1 MVMRKQD
8 VSFSKRLFVRM
19 LVLLILV
26 SGTSV
31 AQNYPHRSDVLWVT
45 TPDHND
51 WRYACGE
58 VARVDVAL
66 YYYGM
71 LKEGAKVHYEV
82 GPELFPA
89 REKGVLELKEGR
101 AVLELGTLN
110 EPGFLD
116 CRLWVELDG
125 ERFRHHVKVGFDPHL
140 LQPYTQLPDDFTA
153 FWDAAKEKAA
163 ACPPKVEKEYV
174 PAYSNELVDC
184 FLVKLQVF
192 EKGQFM
198 YGYLTMPKA
207 EGKYPVVIAPPGA
220 GVKPMDPLKDIFY
233 AEQGFIRFDMEIHG
247 IRPDMDRAAYE
258 EVSRAFARGG
268 NSYLVNG
275 LDDRDNYYMKKVYLG
290 LMGAV
295 DFLTTLPNWDGKNLM
310 AQGGS
315 QGGALALVLTAL
327 DKRITACAANHPAL
341 ADMAGY
347 KAGRAGGY
355 PHFFTRFER
364 MDTPE
369 KLETMAYYDVV
380 NFARFIEVPV
390 FMTWGYND
398 DVCPPTTSYI
408 TYNVLTAPKEALITP
423 VNEHWIS
430 TATRQRILDWL
441 RGQLR

>member
-51 WRYACGE
+51 WLYACGE

-101 AVLELGTLN
+101 AVLELGTLD

-140 LQPYTQLPDDFTA
+140 LQHYTQLPDDFTA
-153 FWDAAKEKAA
+153 FWEAGKEKAA

-184 FLVKLQVF
+184 YLVKLQVF

-233 AEQGFIRFDMEIHG
+233 AEQGLIRFEMEIHG

-290 LMGAV
+290 LMGATH
-295 DFLTTLPNWDGKNLM
+295 LLI
-310 AQGGS
+310 GGS
-315 QGGALALVLTAL
+315 VHIGTNA
-327 DKRITACAANHPAL
+327 
-341 ADMAGY
+341 
-347 KAGRAGGY
+347 
-355 PHFFTRFER
+355 
-364 MDTPE
+364 
-369 KLETMAYYDVV
+369 V
-380 NFARFIEVPV
+380 NLHIEP
-390 FMTWGYND
+390 N
-398 DVCPPTTSYI
+398 
-408 TYNVLTAPKEALITP
+408 EALFGIENILEGIHRFYAGARWCYHHRVLPFRLGHRQIAIHKLSLFKHLQFHQITIHQLVRVSRYVFFFNFGGTGSSFFLGGIP
-423 VNEHWIS
+423 KSSEI
-430 TATRQRILDWL
+430 I
-441 RGQLR
+441 GQLCVGL